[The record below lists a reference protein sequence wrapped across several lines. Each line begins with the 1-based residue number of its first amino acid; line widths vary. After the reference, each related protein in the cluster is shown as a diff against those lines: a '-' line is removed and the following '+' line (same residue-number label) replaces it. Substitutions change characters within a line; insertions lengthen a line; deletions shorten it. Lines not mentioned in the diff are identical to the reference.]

1 MAVLAAMQFLRR
13 KAMGLQVS
21 NNKSSEKSF
30 PQWPF
35 LQETKGQDKK
45 TVTSQ

>member
-21 NNKSSEKSF
+21 NNKSSGES
-30 PQWPF
+30 
-35 LQETKGQDKK
+35 LQ
-45 TVTSQ
+45 SR